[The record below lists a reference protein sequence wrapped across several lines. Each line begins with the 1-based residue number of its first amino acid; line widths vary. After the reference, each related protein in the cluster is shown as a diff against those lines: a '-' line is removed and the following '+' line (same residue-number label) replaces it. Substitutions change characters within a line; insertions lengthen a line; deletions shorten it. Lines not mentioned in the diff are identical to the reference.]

1 MTDSI
6 PRTVE
11 LRVSVRASP
20 ETNDH
25 EVCLF
30 GDDQDLVNRFGDRS
44 IGLDPDDI
52 PTTPCPLSAS
62 DLERECVIG
71 RCDCGILG
79 CGDVRVR
86 IRIDGELVIWS
97 PSHGLREPVYFAL
110 HQYRSEIE
118 RALADHTW
126 ETPERTASRLIS
138 SRIDREKLADHGF
151 KFCYASGRSQP
162 GSMTVA
168 LWLEPGPYQVLV
180 QYPWSGPV
188 DLDLLANSV
197 VSLLARPPALWPDV
211 QWLPQAEGVGAPSIA
226 GSGWRQLQL

>member
-1 MTDSI
+1 MTDDL
-6 PRTVE
+6 RRAVE

-30 GDDQDLVNRFGDRS
+30 GDGQDLVDRFGDKS

-52 PTTPCPLSAS
+52 LNTPCPLDAS
-62 DLERECVIG
+62 ELERECVIG
-71 RCDCGILG
+71 RCDCGVLG

-86 IRIDGELVIWS
+86 IRIQGELVVWS
-97 PSHGLREPVYFAL
+97 PSWGPRDPVCFAAN
-110 HQYRSEIE
+110 QYRAEIE

-126 ETPERTASRLIS
+126 ETPERTASRLIAC
-138 SRIDREKLADHGF
+138 RIDREKLAAHGF
-151 KFCYASGRSQP
+151 KFCNASGRSQP

-180 QYPWSGPV
+180 RSWSGPV
-188 DLDLLANSV
+188 DLHLLADSV
-197 VSLLARPPALWPDV
+197 VALLARPPALWPDV
-211 QWLPQAEGVGAPSIA
+211 QWLPQAKGLGAPTVA
-226 GSGWRQLQL
+226 GPGWRPWHI